1 MIFGSSI
8 GETANIEYTTPYILF
23 YDWTSNTLAERYGSN
38 NFHIKFL
45 IDETGSVYK
54 PEYSSS
60 YWYTVSQAFGSDTE
74 VNISMYDMPVFV
86 KSQTS
91 EKTTVYRPLK
101 QFETILYTDTG
112 SQGDNYL
119 HSGYFTT
126 MSFVTPSNNYI
137 STLDEDFNLNGD
149 YNPSSAIEKVKYN
162 VVVKNPNNGWSPNTY
177 EYVVLGTPIYL
188 ADISYH
194 VRVDVNSGTGTSKA
208 STVVYITRGGRNI
221 QLGSSYDNETV
232 TTAGVTL
239 SGTANNVTLLEGDK
253 IWVQINYSNIG
264 AGKTPKANDFHFAD
278 IRSAFR
284 STCSVA
290 DNQVLPTS
298 EEDANLLAPRPVA
311 RAAKICDSSWAKPAT
326 AAQITA
332 IRGQNK

>member
-8 GETANIEYTTPYILF
+8 GATPNIEYTTPYMLF

-91 EKTTVYRPLK
+91 EKTTVYRSLK

-112 SQGDNYL
+112 SHGDNYL

-137 STLDEDFNLNGD
+137 SNLDEDFNLSGD
-149 YNPSSAIEKVKYN
+149 YNFDNVTVAVAMGLYFKMKPNEISKGIESYFPTNNRSEIIKKEFNTIYMDAYNANPGLANLMVDPWFAEQINRRLPSLRQVVAGAAQAGIPVPCFSSALDYIDSYRSSRLPQNLVQAMRDCF
-162 VVVKNPNNGWSPNTY
+162 GAHTY
-177 EYVVLGTPIYL
+177 ERTDRP
-188 ADISYH
+188 
-194 VRVDVNSGTGTSKA
+194 
-208 STVVYITRGGRNI
+208 
-221 QLGSSYDNETV
+221 GS
-232 TTAGVTL
+232 
-239 SGTANNVTLLEGDK
+239 
-253 IWVQINYSNIG
+253 
-264 AGKTPKANDFHFAD
+264 FH
-278 IRSAFR
+278 
-284 STCSVA
+284 TEWMV
-290 DNQVLPTS
+290 
-298 EEDANLLAPRPVA
+298 
-311 RAAKICDSSWAKPAT
+311 
-326 AAQITA
+326 
-332 IRGQNK
+332 